1 MANAPFPPF
10 QGDFES
16 LARQYWNTWNELLG
30 RSGTFDGWGLG
41 GVGATMPPGLGHL
54 DPTAFDWYQRMQRL
68 ASDFSGG
75 GSSADV
81 AAAWR
86 TLMGGEG
93 TEPFVATLRAMH
105 GGLAG
110 GQWIEQVRPMLEAL
124 LRPLRQQNAEWLQ
137 RPTFGPAR
145 EHQERLQALALAW
158 QEWEERN
165 DAFNALLSKV
175 GQEAFAR
182 FERMLEGCEKNGRS
196 LESARALFDL
206 WIDAAEE
213 AWAELALSDEYR
225 RAYGEMTNALMRL
238 RLGLQREAEQFA
250 SLLGLPGRTEV
261 DALARKVADLERA
274 LHAARRGAAKP
285 AAAQASQQTKGKV
298 PVAKPARQ
306 QAPAKAAAKELAT
319 AAIADAKPAPAKAG
333 KRKAR
338 APGKVRKAAT
348 VAKKTTARRAVS
360 ETVASGASLKAPAK
374 AAPKSAAQAKP
385 KPAPKSQAAA
395 KARPKAQAVVATE
408 AGATTRQTVA
418 KPAARK
424 AAQQP
429 KAVAARSPRPAS
441 SAAKR
446 ATGKVAG
453 KRTAAPASRGKASV
467 KPAGAAPATGKTAG
481 RPARR
486 AAAEAAPAA
495 KVVSIKDWVSRNL
508 AATSTG
514 ERGGNR

>member
-1 MANAPFPPF
+1 MANAPSP
-10 QGDFES
+10 GDIES
-16 LARQYWNTWNELLG
+16 LARQYWDAWGGL
-30 RSGTFDGWGLG
+30 SGTGQTASPWAAMGVPPAGLG
-41 GVGATMPPGLGHL
+41 EPAAL
-54 DPTAFDWYQRMQRL
+54 DWYARMQQL
-68 ASDFSGG
+68 AAQFANG
-75 GSSADV
+75 GSSADIGT
-81 AAAWR
+81 AWR
-86 TLMGGEG
+86 NLLGGTGGNPFASVLPGAAGLGAMGGAW
-93 TEPFVATLRAMH
+93 P
-105 GGLAG
+105 
-110 GQWIEQVRPMLEAL
+110 EQVRPLVEAL
-124 LRPLRQQNAEWLQ
+124 LRPMRQQATDWLGQ
-137 RPTFGPAR
+137 PGLGPGR
-145 EHQERLQALALAW
+145 EHQQRLQALARAW
-158 QEWEERN
+158 QEWEEHHE
-165 DAFNALLSKV
+165 AYASLLSSI
-175 GQEAFAR
+175 GQDAFAR
-182 FERMLEGCEKNGRS
+182 FERL
-196 LESARALFDL
+196 LVQHESPDKRLTTARALFDL

-274 LHAARRGAAKP
+274 LHAACRGAAKP
-285 AAAQASQQTKGKV
+285 SAQAAQQAKAAAPA
-298 PVAKPARQ
+298 AKPVRQ
-306 QAPAKAAAKELAT
+306 RAPAKAVAKEPAT
-319 AAIADAKPAPAKAG
+319 AAVADTKPAAAKAD

-360 ETVASGASLKAPAK
+360 ETVASRASLKAPAK
-374 AAPKSAAQAKP
+374 AAPKSAAQSKP

-395 KARPKAQAVVATE
+395 KAPPNAQAVVAME
-408 AGATTRQTVA
+408 AAAATRQAVA

-429 KAVAARSPRPAS
+429 KAVAARSPRPAR

-446 ATGKVAG
+446 ATGKAEG
-453 KRTAAPASRGKASV
+453 KHAAAPASRGKASA
-467 KPAGAAPATGKTAG
+467 KPAGTAPATSKTAG
-481 RPARR
+481 KPARR

-514 ERGGNR
+514 RRGGSR

>member
-41 GVGATMPPGLGHL
+41 ATMPPGLGRL

-75 GSSADV
+75 GSAADV

-374 AAPKSAAQAKP
+374 VAPKTAAQP
-385 KPAPKSQAAA
+385 KPASESPAAA
-395 KARPKAQAVVATE
+395 KARPKAQAIVAAE
-408 AGATTRQTVA
+408 AGAATRQAVA

-424 AAQQP
+424 APPRPAKP
-429 KAVAARSPRPAS
+429 AAAAKAADTRTATGKATAARSAS
-441 SAAKR
+441 
-446 ATGKVAG
+446 
-453 KRTAAPASRGKASV
+453 KRTAAAATRGKASA
-467 KPAGAAPATGKTAG
+467 KPAGTAPATSKTAG
-481 RPARR
+481 KPARR

-514 ERGGNR
+514 RRGGSR